1 MDAVNLTIKEQERR
15 TALILRL
22 TNGTISLTEAHD
34 LRALLERERH
44 VITRQGNCLAFFVA
58 RFLMDY
64 VDEYL
69 ESKSN
74 SLLASEV

>member
-44 VITRQGNCLAFFVA
+44 VITRQGNCLAFFV